1 MKKEDFFSTAS
12 IIIAVVS
19 VYLFQSTFLSSYS
32 SYMLALLVIFFAIYI
47 SIKKRSKSA
56 SELFTGSSPEIFGI
70 ISITLLIILLTGS
83 LASPL
88 FFFLYFILFLLAFM
102 STATSVWVFLIS
114 LILYFMPEVLSK
126 FDSDTF
132 IKIGSLLLIAPI
144 AYFIAKEFERRQ
156 VLSRRIESKTE
167 EIISDAQVLKESS
180 NRSDPAENEAIDEI
194 IEEAESLKEDS
205 KN

>member
-1 MKKEDFFSTAS
+1 MKKEDIFSSAS
-12 IIIAVVS
+12 IIAAVIS
-19 VYLFQSTFLSSYS
+19 VYVFQTSFLSGYS

-56 SELFTGSSPEIFGI
+56 SQLFTGSSLEIFGI

-102 STATSVWVFLIS
+102 STSTSVWIFLLS
-114 LILYFMPEVLSK
+114 LILYFMPEVFSE

-144 AYFIAKEFERRQ
+144 AYFVSKEFERRQ
-156 VLSRRIESKTE
+156 ILSKRIESKTR
-167 EIISDAQVLKESS
+167 EIISEAEALKESTDGA
-180 NRSDPAENEAIDEI
+180 DPAENEAIDEI
-194 IEEAESLKEDS
+194 IEEAESLKEDNNS
-205 KN
+205 